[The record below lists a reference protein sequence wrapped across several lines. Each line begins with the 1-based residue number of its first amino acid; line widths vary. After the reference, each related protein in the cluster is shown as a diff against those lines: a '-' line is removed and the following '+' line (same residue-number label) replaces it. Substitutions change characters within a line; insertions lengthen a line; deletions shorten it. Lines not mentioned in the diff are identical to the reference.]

1 MDIHQIVQ
9 GLAPLLPYLLKGGVE
24 AAKAAAG
31 ELGKRLSA
39 DGWEGLKK
47 LAEKLQK
54 KAEDKPALKEAL
66 DDAQAAP
73 QDEDALAALRVQLR
87 KLLQDDPD
95 LLAEAAQALTSVQA
109 AGVTVTATGDRSVA
123 IGGDVTGSVIVT
135 GDRKT

>member
-1 MDIHQIVQ
+1 MDITQVTQ
-9 GLAPLLPYLLKGGVE
+9 GLAPFLPYLLKGGVE

-66 DDAQAAP
+66 ADAQAAP

-123 IGGDVTGSVIVT
+123 IGGNATGSVIVT
-135 GDRKT
+135 GDRKA

>member
-1 MDIHQIVQ
+1 MDITQVTQ
-9 GLAPLLPYLLKGGVE
+9 GLAPFLPYLLKGGAE

-66 DDAQAAP
+66 ADAQAAP
-73 QDEDALAALRVQLR
+73 QDEDALAALRLQLR
-87 KLLQDDPD
+87 KLLQDDPA
-95 LLAEAAQALTSVQA
+95 LLAEAAQALTSLQA
-109 AGVTVTATGDRSVA
+109 AGVTVTASGDRSVA

-135 GDRKT
+135 GDRKA